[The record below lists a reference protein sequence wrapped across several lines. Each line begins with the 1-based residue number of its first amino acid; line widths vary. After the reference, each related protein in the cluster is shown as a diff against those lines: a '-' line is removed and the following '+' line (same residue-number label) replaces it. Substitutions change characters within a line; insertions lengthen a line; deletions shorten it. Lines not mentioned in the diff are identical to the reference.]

1 MEIDEV
7 IKHCLDEADSLG
19 GSEMGLEQAQIA
31 SWLQHYKELM
41 KERKGSLV
49 EFEGN
54 QSKRLMWAAQ
64 INLMLQDINIPKS
77 FLSGTLQQM
86 ANALKTMDEKTS
98 EAKEISYCAQILHA
112 ALLSIQSAEDAVS
125 GLSLLMAKDLKV

>member
-31 SWLQHYKELM
+31 SWLQHYKELL

-54 QSKRLMWAAQ
+54 RSKRLMWAAQ
-64 INLMLQDINIPKS
+64 ISLMLQDINIPKS

-86 ANALKTMDEKTS
+86 ADAIKTMDK
-98 EAKEISYCAQILHA
+98 EANETKEISYCAQILHS

-125 GLSLLMAKDLKV
+125 GLSLLMYKDMKL